1 MQFYSTRNSNH
12 IVQIDEAILNGIAND
27 GGLYMPSAFTNVYTE
42 LKDNDLQSVAEN
54 MLTPFIRGYFSAEEI
69 KAIVLESFAFNVPLV
84 QLNEQLYIAEL
95 FHGPTLAFK
104 DFGGMFMAN
113 VMSQILQRQGRKLTI
128 LVATSGDTGGAVA
141 NGFFDKENIDVVI
154 LYPKGKVSDL
164 QELQLTTFGKNITA
178 IAIDGT
184 FDDCQHLVKTAFAD
198 QELKASANLSSANSI
213 NIGRLIPQMIY
224 YGYVANKLFK
234 EKDIKP
240 TIVVPSGNF
249 GNISAGLFAKRIGYP
264 IARFIA
270 ATNANDVVPE
280 YFNTGKYTSRPSV
293 QTLSN
298 AMDVGAPS
306 NMERINNLFGN
317 DVSKIKDEISA
328 YSVSDEQTKATM
340 KSAYEK
346 YNYIADPHT
355 AVGIHV
361 AEEKANYETTVV
373 MSTAHPAKFKA
384 DVEQILGIQLPLPK
398 QLSDILNKPQQLLN
412 MVNSFP
418 VLKDFLLTAQKK

>member
-12 IVQIDEAILNGIAND
+12 IVNIDEAILNGIAND
-27 GGLYMPSAFTNVYTE
+27 GGLYMPSAFTNVYE
-42 LKDNDLQSVAEN
+42 QLGENDLHSVAEN
-54 MLTPFIRGYFSAEEI
+54 MLTPFIGGYFSAGEI
-69 KAIVLESFAFNVPLV
+69 KAIVHESFAFEVPLV

-113 VMSQILQRQGRKLTI
+113 VMSKILQKQGRKLTI

-178 IAIDGT
+178 IAVDGT

-234 EKDIKP
+234 EKNIKP

-264 IARFIA
+264 ISRFIA

-280 YFNTGKYTSRPSV
+280 YFNTGTYTPRPSV

-328 YSVSDEQTKATM
+328 YTVSDEETKATM
-340 KSAYEK
+340 QSIYEK

-355 AVGIHV
+355 AVGICV
-361 AEEKANYETTVV
+361 AEEKANNETCVV
-373 MSTAHPAKFKA
+373 MATAHPAKFKA
-384 DVEQILGIQLPLPK
+384 DVELILGVSIPLPK
-398 QLSDILNKPQQLLN
+398 QLSDLLNKPQQKLN
-412 MVNSFP
+412 IPNSFS

>member
-12 IVQIDEAILNGIAND
+12 IVNIDEAILNGIASD
-27 GGLYMPSAFTNVYTE
+27 GGLYMPSAFTNAYE
-42 LKDNDLQSVAEN
+42 LLAGNDLHSVAEN
-54 MLTPFIRGYFSAEEI
+54 MLTPFIGGYFSTDEI
-69 KAIVLESFAFNVPLV
+69 KAIVCESFCFDVPLV

-113 VMSQILQRQGRKLTI
+113 VMSKILQRQGRKLTI

-178 IAIDGT
+178 IAVDGT

-224 YGYVANKLFK
+224 YGYVANTLFK

-280 YFNTGKYTSRPSV
+280 YFNTGAYLPRPSV

-306 NMERINNLFGN
+306 NMERINNLFGS

-328 YSVSDEQTKATM
+328 YSVSDVQTKATM
-340 KSAYEK
+340 QSIYEK
-346 YNYIADPHT
+346 HNYIVDPHT
-355 AVGIHV
+355 AVGIQV
-361 AEEKANYETTVV
+361 AEEKANNETTVV

-384 DVEQILGIQLPLPK
+384 DVEQILGVSIPLPK
-398 QLSDILNKPQQLLN
+398 QLSDIMNKPQQRINISQSYLA
-412 MVNSFP
+412 
-418 VLKDFLLTAQKK
+418 LKTFLLSK

>member
-12 IVQIDEAILNGIAND
+12 IVNIDEAILNGIAND
-27 GGLYMPSAFTNVYTE
+27 GGLYMPSAFTNMYAQLE
-42 LKDNDLQSVAEN
+42 GNDLHSVAGN
-54 MLTPFIRGYFSAEEI
+54 MLTPFIGSYFGEEEI
-69 KAIVLESFAFNVPLV
+69 KAIVRESFYFDVPLV

-113 VMSQILQRQGRKLTI
+113 VMSKILQRQGRKLTI

-178 IAIDGT
+178 IAVDGT

-224 YGYVANKLFK
+224 YGYVANTLFK
-234 EKDIKP
+234 EKNIEP

-249 GNISAGLFAKRIGYP
+249 GNISAGLFAKRIGFP

-280 YFNTGKYTSRPSV
+280 YFDTGTYTPRPSV

-328 YSVSDEQTKATM
+328 YTVSDEQTKATM
-340 KSAYEK
+340 QSIYER

-355 AVGIHV
+355 AVGIRV
-361 AEEKANYETTVV
+361 AEEKANNETCVV

-384 DVEQILGIQLPLPK
+384 DVEQILGISIPLPK
-398 QLSDILNKPQQLLN
+398 QLSDLLNKPKQQMN
-412 MVNSFP
+412 IPNSFS

>member
-12 IVQIDEAILNGIAND
+12 IVNIDEAILNGIAND
-27 GGLYMPSAFTNVYTE
+27 GGLYMPSAFTNVYAQ
-42 LKDNDLQSVAEN
+42 LKDNDLHSVAEN
-54 MLTPFIRGYFSAEEI
+54 MLTPFIGGYFSVEEI
-69 KAIVLESFAFNVPLV
+69 KAIVRESFAFDVPLV
-84 QLNEQLYIAEL
+84 QLNEQLYVAEL

-113 VMSQILQRQGRKLTI
+113 AMSRILQKQGKKLTI

-178 IAIDGT
+178 IAVDGT

-198 QELKASANLSSANSI
+198 QQLKDYANLSSANSI

-224 YGYVANKLFK
+224 YGYVSNQLFK
-234 EKDIKP
+234 EKNIRP

-280 YFNTGKYTSRPSV
+280 YFNTGTYTPRPSV

-306 NMERINNLFGN
+306 NMERINNLFGS
-317 DVSKIKDEISA
+317 DVSKIKSEISA
-328 YSVSDEQTKATM
+328 YTVSDEETKATM
-340 KSAYEK
+340 KSVYEK
-346 YNYIADPHT
+346 YNYVADPHT
-355 AVGIHV
+355 AVGLQV
-361 AEEKANYETTVV
+361 AEQATKNETCVV

-384 DVEQILGIQLPLPK
+384 DVEQILGINITLPK
-398 QLSDILNKPQQLLN
+398 QLNDLLNKPQQQMN
-412 MVNSFP
+412 IPNSFST
-418 VLKDFLLTAQKK
+418 LKDFLLTQQKK